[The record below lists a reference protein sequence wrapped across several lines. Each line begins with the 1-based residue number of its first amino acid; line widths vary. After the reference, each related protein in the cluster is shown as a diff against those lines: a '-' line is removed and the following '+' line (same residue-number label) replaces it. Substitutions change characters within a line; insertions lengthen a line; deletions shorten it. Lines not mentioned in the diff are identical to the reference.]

1 MLVHLAA
8 AALPGEL
15 DSLMFDIQASV
26 THQLCTIASIQM
38 DQGVAGVEEGKSLL
52 FSPSVFFGRM
62 VNILTMAW
70 LYISP
75 TKGGLVWV

>member
-26 THQLCTIASIQM
+26 THQLCTIVSIQM
-38 DQGVAGVEEGKSLL
+38 D
-52 FSPSVFFGRM
+52 
-62 VNILTMAW
+62 
-70 LYISP
+70 
-75 TKGGLVWV
+75 